1 MRLNANQLKRVA
13 QHLNTLRIE
22 DKYRKIYLDDLDPTA
37 TRRPSA

>member
-22 DKYRKIYLDDLDPTA
+22 EKYRKIYLNHLDPTA